1 LNREDIGMPH
11 ILLIDDDVAL
21 TEMLVDFLGQ
31 EGFAVDVRHDGM
43 AGLEALRDRG
53 TWPDLVI
60 LDVMMPQF
68 DGFEVLAK
76 LHVMGQFPPVLMLTA
91 RGEEDD
97 RIAGLE
103 QGADDYLSKPFN
115 PRELVARLRIMLRR
129 RPQDT
134 SERSEVVT
142 VGSLHMDCA
151 RLAAQIRG
159 VGLSLTAAEFRV
171 LECLVRHVGRV
182 VSRSDLTEYALG
194 RKLELYDRS
203 VDTHV
208 SNVRRKIGLFADFDM
223 EIRGVRGAGYQLTP
237 PNAS

>member
-1 LNREDIGMPH
+1 MPR
-11 ILLIDDDVAL
+11 ILLIDDDVVL

-31 EGFAVDVRHDGM
+31 EGFTVDVRRDGVT
-43 AGLEALRDRG
+43 GLEALSDRG
-53 TWPDLVI
+53 AWPDLVV
-60 LDVMMPQF
+60 LDVMMPQL

-76 LHVMGQFPPVLMLTA
+76 LHGMSPFPPVLMLTA
-91 RGEEDD
+91 RGDEAD

-103 QGADDYLSKPFN
+103 QGADDYLAKPFN
-115 PRELVARLRIMLRR
+115 PRELVARLRIMLPR
-129 RPQDT
+129 RPQHT
-134 SERSEVVT
+134 SERGEVMT
-142 VGSLHMDCA
+142 IGSLHMDCA
-151 RLAAQIRG
+151 RLAAQIHG

-171 LECLVRHVGRV
+171 LDCLVRHVGRV

-208 SNVRRKIGLFADFDM
+208 SNVRRKIGRCADFDM

-237 PNAS
+237 PNAA